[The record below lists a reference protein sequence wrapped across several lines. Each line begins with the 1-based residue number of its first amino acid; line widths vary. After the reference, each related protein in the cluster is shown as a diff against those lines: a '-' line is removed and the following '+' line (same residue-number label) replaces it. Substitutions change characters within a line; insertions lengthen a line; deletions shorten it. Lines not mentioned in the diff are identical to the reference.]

1 MHIILKL
8 YLFMRY
14 FEKME
19 KMGTEKM
26 GTDPFIALLSMVRA
40 VLYLNC
46 GNLKGKTEKISYFLF

>member
-14 FEKME
+14 FEKM
-19 KMGTEKM
+19 EKM